1 MNRVLISGAS
11 GLIGAALAASVEAR
25 GVQVVRL
32 VRGRAASSSE
42 IPWAPLADSVEA
54 GLASGTVSGFD
65 AVIHLAGETIAGR
78 WTEAK
83 KKAIRESR
91 VLGTRN
97 LASALAQAAS
107 KPKVFVCASAIG
119 FYGDRGEE
127 VLTEESSRGQG
138 FLPELCD
145 EWEKAS
151 RIAAEAGMRT
161 VNLRTGLV
169 LSARAGALGKML
181 MPFKLGL
188 GGPVGSGKQWWSW
201 IQIDDLVG
209 GIQHAL
215 ETEWLTGPVNMV
227 APNAVR
233 NADFT
238 KVLAS
243 VLGRPAIFPVPG
255 FALALTF
262 KKMAADELF
271 LSSQHVKP
279 GKLESSG
286 YRFQY
291 GELRS
296 ALESLI

>member
-11 GLIGAALAASVEAR
+11 GLIGAAVTAPFEVQ

-32 VRGRAASSSE
+32 VRGRAQDSSE
-42 IPWAPLADSVEA
+42 ISWNPLADSGLEA
-54 GLASGTVSGFD
+54 SAVSGFD

-78 WTEAK
+78 WTEGK

-97 LASALAQAAS
+97 LATALARAES
-107 KPKVFVCASAIG
+107 KPTVFICASAIG

-127 VLTEESSRGQG
+127 VLTEKSPRGKG
-138 FLPELCD
+138 FLPDLCY
-145 EWEKAS
+145 EWEEAS
-151 RIAAEAGMRT
+151 RIAANAGIRT

-169 LSARAGALGKML
+169 LSAKGGALGKML

-188 GGPVGSGKQWWSW
+188 GGRIGSGRQWWSW

-209 GIQHAL
+209 GIQQAL
-215 ETEWLTGPVNMV
+215 QSESLSGPVNMV

-233 NADFT
+233 NSEFT

-255 FALALTF
+255 FALGLAF
-262 KKMAADELF
+262 GKMAADELF
-271 LSSQHVKP
+271 LASQHVKP
-279 GKLESSG
+279 EKLEASG

-291 GELRS
+291 GDLRG
-296 ALESLI
+296 ALESLV

>member
-11 GLIGAALAASVEAR
+11 GLIGAALTAPLEAQ

-32 VRGRAASSSE
+32 LRGRAQNPSE
-42 IPWAPLADSVEA
+42 ISWQPLAEA
-54 GLASGTVSGFD
+54 PGTELAASMASGFD

-78 WTEAK
+78 WTDAK
-83 KKAIRESR
+83 KNAIRESR
-91 VLGTRN
+91 VLGTRS
-97 LASALAQAAS
+97 LAGALARAES
-107 KPKVFVCASAIG
+107 RPKVFICASAIG

-127 VLTEESSRGQG
+127 LLTEDSAQGQG
-138 FLPELCD
+138 FLPELCR
-145 EWEKAS
+145 EWEQAS
-151 RIAAEAGMRT
+151 RIAAEAGIRT

-169 LSARAGALGKML
+169 LSAKGGALAKML

-188 GGPVGSGKQWWSW
+188 GGRIGSGRQWWSW

-209 GIQHAL
+209 GIQQAL
-215 ETEWLTGPVNMV
+215 GTESLSGPVNMV

-255 FALALTF
+255 FALGLAF
-262 KKMAADELF
+262 GKMAADELF

-279 GKLESSG
+279 AKLEASG

-291 GELRS
+291 GDLRG
-296 ALESLI
+296 ALESLV

>member
-1 MNRVLISGAS
+1 MNRVLISGAT
-11 GLIGAALAASVEAR
+11 GLIGTALTAPVESR
-25 GVQVVRL
+25 GTQLVRL
-32 VRGRAASSSE
+32 VRGRAANSGE
-42 IPWAPLADSVEA
+42 ISWGPLADSSGT
-54 GLASGTVSGFD
+54 GLAAGTVSGFD

-78 WTEAK
+78 WTESK
-83 KKAIRESR
+83 KRAIRESR

-97 LASALAQAAS
+97 LASALARADS

-127 VLTEESSRGQG
+127 VLTEESSRGHG

-151 RIAAEAGMRT
+151 RIAAEAGIRT

-169 LSARAGALGKML
+169 LSAKGGALGKIL

-188 GGPVGSGKQWWSW
+188 GGRIGSGRQWWSW

-209 GIQHAL
+209 AIQHVL
-215 ETEWLTGPVNMV
+215 ETGSLTGPVNMV
-227 APNAVR
+227 SPNAVR
-233 NADFT
+233 NAEFT
-238 KVLAS
+238 KELAS

-255 FALALTF
+255 FALALAF
-262 KKMAADELF
+262 GKMAANELF

-279 GKLESSG
+279 GKLEASG
-286 YRFQY
+286 YRFQSR
-291 GELRS
+291 ELRS
-296 ALESLI
+296 ALESLV

>member
-1 MNRVLISGAS
+1 MNRILISGAS
-11 GLIGAALAASVEAR
+11 GLIGTALTAPLEAQ

-32 VRGRAASSSE
+32 ARGRAENSGE
-42 IPWAPLADSVEA
+42 ISWGPLADSSGA
-54 GLASGTVSGFD
+54 GLAASALSGFD

-78 WTEAK
+78 WTEEK

-97 LASALAQAAS
+97 LATALARSES

-127 VLTEESSRGQG
+127 VLTEESARGQG
-138 FLPELCD
+138 FLPELCR
-145 EWEKAS
+145 EWEEAS
-151 RIAAEAGMRT
+151 RIAAEAGIRT

-169 LSARAGALGKML
+169 LSAKGGALGKML

-188 GGPVGSGKQWWSW
+188 GGRIGSGRQWWSW

-209 GIQHAL
+209 GIQHVVG
-215 ETEWLTGPVNMV
+215 TESLTGPVNMV

-233 NADFT
+233 NAEFT

-255 FALALTF
+255 FALGLAF
-262 KKMAADELF
+262 GKMAADELF
-271 LSSQHVKP
+271 LTSQHVKP
-279 GKLESSG
+279 AKLEASG

-291 GELRS
+291 GDLRG
-296 ALESLI
+296 ALESLV

>member
-11 GLIGAALAASVEAR
+11 GLIGAALAAPLEAQ
-25 GVQVVRL
+25 GTQLVRL
-32 VRGRAASSSE
+32 VRGRAANSGE
-42 IPWAPLADSVEA
+42 ILWKPLADSA
-54 GLASGTVSGFD
+54 GAPLAASTVSGFD

-97 LASALAQAAS
+97 LAKALARAGS

-119 FYGDRGEE
+119 FYGDRGNE
-127 VLTEESSRGQG
+127 VLTEEGSRGQG
-138 FLPELCD
+138 FLPELCG
-145 EWEKAS
+145 EWEEAS
-151 RIAAEAGMRT
+151 RIAAEAGIRT

-169 LSARAGALGKML
+169 LSAKGGALGKML

-188 GGPVGSGKQWWSW
+188 GGRIGSGRQWWSW

-209 GIQHAL
+209 AIQHVVEAESL
-215 ETEWLTGPVNMV
+215 MGPVNMV

-233 NADFT
+233 NAEFT

-255 FALALTF
+255 FALALAF
-262 KKMAADELF
+262 GNMAADELF
-271 LSSQHVKP
+271 LASQHVTP
-279 GKLESSG
+279 VKLEASG

-291 GELRS
+291 GE
-296 ALESLI
+296 